1 MPNRP
6 PYPRQARVV
15 AVEKG
20 AAGQTVT
27 WYQLRADYPTPD
39 SLISEHPSEQGS
51 VRRQTAL
58 RRSRENLI
66 PRPGLRHEDGNT
78 GPSSHF

>member
-15 AVEKG
+15 AVEKRRRG
-20 AAGQTVT
+20 SDGHR
-27 WYQLRADYPTPD
+27 YQLRADYPTPD
-39 SLISEHPSEQGS
+39 SLISEHPSEQEALDAK
-51 VRRQTAL
+51 RRY
-58 RRSRENLI
+58 EDPEKNLI

>member
-20 AAGQTVT
+20 AAGQTV
-27 WYQLRADYPTPD
+27 WYQLRADYRLP
-39 SLISEHPSEQGS
+39 I
-51 VRRQTAL
+51 R
-58 RRSRENLI
+58 
-66 PRPGLRHEDGNT
+66 
-78 GPSSHF
+78 

>member
-27 WYQLRADYPTPD
+27 WYQLITR
-39 SLISEHPSEQGS
+39 HPI
-51 VRRQTAL
+51 R
-58 RRSRENLI
+58 
-66 PRPGLRHEDGNT
+66 
-78 GPSSHF
+78 